1 VATDTASDLGTDG
14 RADAGPDSCGITKIV
29 DESGAEMS
37 LDQATLIIGPG
48 TFRDPTPVCLREL
61 PTIAHTGAYGPVF
74 EVSVPS
80 SGLFHQ
86 DAKLTLQ
93 VPSIGANQAN
103 LVLGALD
110 PSRSAPD
117 QQWYPA
123 QYSILSPDQT
133 SITGSVTGLNTASV
147 YRYAVV
153 LQCSLTAQCRSGEAC
168 NSQVCQQCPTSSVCA
183 P

>member
-1 VATDTASDLGTDG
+1 
-14 RADAGPDSCGITKIV
+14 
-29 DESGAEMS
+29 MS
-37 LDQATLIIGPG
+37 LDQATLVIGPG

-74 EVSVPS
+74 VVSVPS

-123 QYSILSPDQT
+123 QYSTLSPDQT